1 MKKTKNI
8 RRRRGSFL
16 SPFVS
21 ITLVLF
27 LIGLLG
33 ILVLYADQLKTYLK
47 ENLQVNII
55 FTEDARNADIIRMQK
70 TLDNEYYVKKTEFI
84 SKEKAREIMLSE
96 LGEDAEAVLGFNPFP
111 ASLDVYF
118 HAFYAQ
124 VDSVEAFKS
133 QFEKMPF
140 VKEIAYQKVILEN
153 IDRNV
158 RVGGMIILGFMI
170 LFLLIAIVLINN
182 TIRLTLYSQRFLI
195 KTQQLVGAT
204 MSFITKPYIMRAVKF
219 GIIGS
224 ITAIILLVAVVYFIT
239 VRFNI
244 DWSLDVTTNILLGLL
259 LIVFGVIITF
269 VSSYFSVKK
278 YLRMKLDDLY

>member
-8 RRRRGSFL
+8 RRRRGSFFTPL
-16 SPFVS
+16 IS

-27 LIGLLG
+27 LIGLFGML
-33 ILVLYADQLKTYLK
+33 ILYADQLKSFLK
-47 ENLQVNII
+47 ENLQVSII
-55 FTEDARNADIIRMQK
+55 FTEDAREADMVRMQK
-70 TLDNEYYVKKTEFI
+70 SLESEYYVKSTEFI
-84 SKEKAREIMLSE
+84 TKEKAREIMMNE

-118 HAFYAQ
+118 HAFFAQ

-133 QFEKMPF
+133 QFEKLPY

-153 IDRNV
+153 IDKNV
-158 RVGGMIILGFMI
+158 RIAGLAILAFMVM
-170 LFLLIAIVLINN
+170 FLLIAIILINN

-204 MSFITKPYIMRAVKF
+204 MSFITKPYILRSVKF

-224 ITAIILLVAVVYFIT
+224 FTAIILLTLLVIFVTKKFSIK
-239 VRFNI
+239 
-244 DWSLDVTTNILLGLL
+244 WSFDVETNILLALM
-259 LIVFGVIITF
+259 LIVFGILITF
-269 VSSYFSVKK
+269 VSSFFSVKK